1 MHAIRTLS
9 PHAPR
14 PSASP
19 ESSRPD
25 TQSPEQNASAGSGT
39 YFRAVR
45 VTASEAAALA
55 RGEPVVD
62 PAKVEGL
69 RFELDCGL
77 WRADPEGVA
86 QQVINDAEYASDD
99 ANEDE

>member
-1 MHAIRTLS
+1 MHALRTLS
-9 PHAPR
+9 PHASR
-14 PSASP
+14 SSASA
-19 ESSRPD
+19 ESSRPE
-25 TQSPEQNASAGSGT
+25 TQSPEQNAAAASGT

-62 PAKVEGL
+62 AAKIEGL

-77 WRADPEGVA
+77 WRADLEGLA
-86 QQVINDAEYASDD
+86 QRLIDDAEYAAADD
-99 ANEDE
+99 E

>member
-1 MHAIRTLS
+1 MHALRTLS
-9 PHAPR
+9 PHAARSP
-14 PSASP
+14 ALP
-19 ESSRPD
+19 ESSRPE

-62 PAKVEGL
+62 AAKIEGL

-77 WRADPEGVA
+77 WRADIEGVA
-86 QQVINDAEYASDD
+86 QRLIDDAEFAADD
-99 ANEDE
+99 DDE